1 MKLVF
6 SKVISCENKLKLIH
20 KLMHKLSLEFIA
32 TDYYRGFM
40 LITVKGFHV
49 TLQWQHKLFCELQL
63 KSDTVAQVFKF
74 SQVEFVNPV

>member
-1 MKLVF
+1 MSLLDTTA
-6 SKVISCENKLKLIH
+6 ILKLTH

-32 TDYYRGFM
+32 TDNYRGFI
-40 LITVKGFHV
+40 LITVKGFYV
-49 TLQWQHKLFCELQL
+49 TLQCQHDFFCELHL